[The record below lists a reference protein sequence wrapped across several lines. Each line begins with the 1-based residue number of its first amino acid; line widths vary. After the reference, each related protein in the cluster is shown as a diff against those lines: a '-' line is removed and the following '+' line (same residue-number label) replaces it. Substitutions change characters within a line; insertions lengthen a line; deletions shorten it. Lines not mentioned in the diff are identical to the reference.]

1 MDNMLWFETKI
12 CGQATFPNLRAFHL
26 QPSSKFRH
34 SRLFGFICDHPTV
47 VDVDIPE
54 VYVDFPSFV
63 KLARGDRNSNWNTN
77 LPVETHRLLP
87 AETPGLRSADHP
99 DFAIWNG
106 LELAGFSFT
115 RAAQPETLIGPVF
128 PHKLTELCMET
139 SPDGNALLLQDI
151 GRLGEFPLF
160 VDCTKLSLVISDA
173 NDEDPELASVV
184 SIVVSF
190 SLSSSSSTDEH
201 DQAQP
206 WTGLL

>member
-1 MDNMLWFETKI
+1 
-12 CGQATFPNLRAFHL
+12 
-26 QPSSKFRH
+26 
-34 SRLFGFICDHPTV
+34 

-151 GRLGEFPLF
+151 GGLGEFPLF

-173 NDEDPELASVV
+173 NGEDPELASVV